1 MFSGDRSARN
11 EAEMATFQRFL
22 QDPGS
27 HFFLF
32 GPRGTGKST
41 WLAMVYPKALVVDL
55 LSPEIELRFLAHPER
70 LTQLVAA
77 HPEAEVVVLDEVQ
90 KVPQLL
96 DVVHQLVESSPR
108 PQFVL
113 TGSSSR
119 KLKSTGVDLLGG
131 RALLRSMPPFMA
143 AELGDS
149 FDLER
154 ALTQGML
161 PVVWDS
167 MQPADTLA
175 AYVALYVKEEV
186 QTEGMV
192 RSVPGFSRF
201 LEAVSF
207 SQAAI
212 LNTSEVARE
221 CEVSRKTVEGY
232 FKILEDLLLSWR
244 LPVFAK
250 RAKRRITTHPK
261 FFWFDCGVFR
271 SMRPSGPLDS
281 PEEIAGGAL
290 EGLVAHHLKAW
301 IDLTDST
308 TSLSFWR
315 TPSGTE
321 VDFVVYGQRVF
332 CAIEVKHSSSVRS
345 KDLRPLKAFR
355 EDYPE
360 ARLRLVYR
368 GTERL
373 EIDGILCIPC
383 DQYLKKI
390 IPGSELP

>member
-1 MFSGDRSARN
+1 
-11 EAEMATFQRFL
+11 MATVRRFL

-41 WLAMVYPKALVVDL
+41 WLHMVFPEAVVVDL
-55 LSPEIELRFLAHPER
+55 LSPKVERRFLAHPER
-70 LTQLVAA
+70 LSELVAA

-90 KVPQLL
+90 KVPKLL
-96 DVVHQLVESSPR
+96 DVVHQLIETSPR
-108 PQFVL
+108 PRFVL

-119 KLKSTGVDLLGG
+119 KLKRSGVDLLAG
-131 RALLRSMPPFMA
+131 RALLRAMPPFMA

-149 FDLER
+149 FDLGI
-154 ALTQGML
+154 ALRQGML
-161 PVVWDS
+161 PVVWDATH
-167 MQPADTLA
+167 PVETLA

-186 QTEGMV
+186 QTEGLV
-192 RSVPGFSRF
+192 QSIPGFSRF
-201 LEAVSF
+201 LEAISF
-207 SQAAI
+207 SHAGV

-221 CEVSRKTVEGY
+221 CEVSRKTVEAY
-232 FKILEDLLLSWR
+232 ITILEDLLLSWR
-244 LPVFAK
+244 LPVFVK
-250 RAKRRITTHPK
+250 RAKRRLTNHPK

-271 SMRPSGPLDS
+271 SVRPSGPLDS

-290 EGLVAHHLKAW
+290 EGLVAQHLKAW
-301 IDLTDST
+301 INLTDPA

-315 TPSGTE
+315 TPAGTE
-321 VDFVVYGQRVF
+321 VDFVVYGPEVF
-332 CAIEVKHSSSVRS
+332 CAVEVKHSSSVRA
-345 KDLRPLKAFR
+345 KDLRPLKTFG

-373 EIDGILCIPC
+373 EIDGVLCLPC
-383 DQYLKKI
+383 DEYLKRI

>member
-1 MFSGDRSARN
+1 MNSGEGFARN
-11 EAEMATFQRFL
+11 EAKMATVPRFL
-22 QDPGS
+22 EDPEG

-41 WLAMVYPKALVVDL
+41 WIGMAYPGALLVDL
-55 LSPEIELRFLAHPER
+55 LAPAVERRFQARPER
-70 LTQLVAA
+70 LAELIAA
-77 HPEAEVVVLDEVQ
+77 HPEAEVVVVDEVQ
-90 KVPQLL
+90 KVPKLL
-96 DVVHQLVESSPR
+96 DVVHQLVEASPSPR
-108 PQFVL
+108 FVL

-119 KLKSTGVDLLGG
+119 KLKRAGVDLLAG

-143 AELGDS
+143 GELGGA
-149 FDLER
+149 FDLEL
-154 ALTQGML
+154 ALRNGML

-167 MQPADTLA
+167 ARPADTLA

-192 RSVPGFSRF
+192 RSIPDFSRF

-232 FKILEDLLLSWR
+232 IGILEDLLLSWR
-244 LPVFAK
+244 LPVFSK
-250 RAKRRITTHPK
+250 RAQRRVAAHPK
-261 FFWFDCGVFR
+261 FYWFDCGVFR
-271 SMRPSGPLDS
+271 SLRPSGPLDRA
-281 PEEIAGGAL
+281 EEIAGAAL
-290 EGLVAHHLKAW
+290 EGLVAQHLRAW
-301 IDLTDST
+301 IDLTDPSI
-308 TSLSFWR
+308 SLSFWR
-315 TPSGTE
+315 TTSGTE
-321 VDFVVYGQRVF
+321 VDFVVYGPEEF

-345 KDLRPLKAFR
+345 RDLRALKSFG

-360 ARLRLVYR
+360 AKLRLVYR
-368 GTERL
+368 GNERL
-373 EIDGILCIPC
+373 ERDGVLCLPC
-383 DQYLKKI
+383 EEYLGRL